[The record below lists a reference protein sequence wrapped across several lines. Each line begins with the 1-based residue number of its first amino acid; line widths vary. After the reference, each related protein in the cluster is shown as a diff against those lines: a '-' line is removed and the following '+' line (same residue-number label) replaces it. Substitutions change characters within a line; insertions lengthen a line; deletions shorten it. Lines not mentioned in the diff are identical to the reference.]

1 MRTISSLVSPIRAGA
16 LVAAFSVT
24 AIAGAHAQS
33 RTTSLTTG
41 KAFDLAPYA
50 GYMVFGDYIKGPLGT
65 SLTNAPAPIF
75 GAQLGM
81 RLAPNVSLVGNV
93 ATTSSDIKAG
103 IPIIG
108 GFSVAHSNL
117 LLYDAGLQ
125 LDIPVT
131 TMGGTSLSPFVQ
143 AGAGAIRYDITQ
155 SVLSAKATNFAA
167 NVGLGADVALG
178 SGLGVRLMAKD
189 YIGKF
194 DFKDATFMDFSGET
208 AHSFAFSAGLRL
220 SF

>member
-1 MRTISSLVSPIRAGA
+1 MRTTSSVLASIRTGA
-16 LVAAFSVT
+16 LAAALS
-24 AIAGAHAQS
+24 IAAVSTAHAQT
-33 RTTSLTTG
+33 RTNTLESG
-41 KAFDLAPYA
+41 KAFDLTPYA

-65 SLTNAPAPIF
+65 SITNAPAPVY

-81 RLAPNVSLVGNV
+81 RLAPNISLIGNV

-103 IPIIG
+103 IPILG
-108 GFSVAHSNL
+108 GLSVAHSNL

-131 TMGGTSLSPFVQ
+131 TVGGTSLSPFVQ

-155 SVLSAKATNFAA
+155 SVLSAKATNFAG
-167 NVGLGADVALG
+167 NVGLGADVAIG
-178 SGLGVRLMAKD
+178 NGLGLRVMAKD

-194 DFKDATFMDFSGET
+194 DFKDATFLDFSGQT
-208 AHSFAFSAGLRL
+208 AHSFAFSAGLRM